1 MGRYSIASRALTLF
15 LLIIALAVP
24 QVLGASDFYKTLGLN
39 RGASEDQIKRA
50 YRKLALKYHPDKN
63 PGDQEAAS
71 KFADI
76 GNAYEV
82 LSDAEKRQIYDRH
95 GEEGVKQHAQQ
106 GGRGGGGFGGGDIFS
121 QFFGGGF
128 GFGGEPQE
136 PETPKGDSFVVDLE
150 VTIKDLYLG
159 RVLRVAR
166 DKNVIKPAK
175 GKRKCN
181 CKQRMVTKQIGP
193 GMFQQYAKEECEECP
208 NVKLARES
216 ETLAVEI
223 EPGMPDGHEILFF
236 EEGEPIID
244 GEPGDLRMRI
254 TTARDDIFRRFGD
267 DLYMKYRIDLVDALI
282 GFDKTFKHF
291 DGHGVQLKRDG
302 ITTPGFTAIIEN
314 EGMPVHNAH
323 KRFGK
328 LVVKYEV
335 DFPKRLNEAQMQ
347 QVKKL
352 FTGTFT

>member
-1 MGRYSIASRALTLF
+1 
-15 LLIIALAVP
+15 
-24 QVLGASDFYKTLGLN
+24 
-39 RGASEDQIKRA
+39 
-50 YRKLALKYHPDKN
+50 
-63 PGDQEAAS
+63 
-71 KFADI
+71 
-76 GNAYEV
+76 
-82 LSDAEKRQIYDRH
+82 
-95 GEEGVKQHAQQ
+95 
-106 GGRGGGGFGGGDIFS
+106 
-121 QFFGGGF
+121 
-128 GFGGEPQE
+128 
-136 PETPKGDSFVVDLE
+136 
-150 VTIKDLYLG
+150 
-159 RVLRVAR
+159 
-166 DKNVIKPAK
+166 
-175 GKRKCN
+175 
-181 CKQRMVTKQIGP
+181 
-193 GMFQQYAKEECEECP
+193 
-208 NVKLARES
+208 
-216 ETLAVEI
+216 
-223 EPGMPDGHEILFF
+223 MPDGHEILFF

-267 DLYMKYRIDLVDALI
+267 DLYMTYRIDLVDALI